1 MLSAHSFSKS
11 SMTNR
16 DRPIISINGLHKDF
30 IMGDQIVHAIAGVD
44 LTIMPNTLTVIMGP
58 SGSGKSTLLYL
69 LGGLDRPSS
78 GDIIV
83 NDRAIHTLDEN
94 QLAKY
99 RRQTVGFI
107 FQSFN
112 LIPTMDALQNVA
124 FPMRFAR
131 IKTKQRNQQAS
142 ELLKRVGL
150 DDRAHHRP
158 TELSGGQQ
166 QRVAIAR
173 ALVNNPQIILAD
185 EPTGNLDTASGG
197 SIMHLLS
204 DLHRSGKTV
213 IVVTHDSRMNRFAT
227 HQVYLLDGKTVTEE
241 EYISASV
248 LELTSESQTN

>member
-1 MLSAHSFSKS
+1 MSLSEK
-11 SMTNR
+11 
-16 DRPIISINGLHKDF
+16 PLIEIKGLRKDF
-30 IMGDQIVHAIAGVD
+30 IMGDQIVHALAGVD
-44 LTIMPNTLTVIMGP
+44 MTIMPNTLTVIMGP

-69 LGGLDRPSS
+69 LGGLDRPTA
-78 GDIIV
+78 GEIIV
-83 NDRAIHTLDEN
+83 NQKPIHTLDEN

-99 RRQTVGFI
+99 RQRTVGFI

-112 LIPTMDALQNVA
+112 LIPTMNALQNVA

-131 IKTKQRNQQAS
+131 IKTRQRIAQAAD
-142 ELLKRVGL
+142 LLKRVGL

-173 ALVNNPQIILAD
+173 ALINSPQIILAD
-185 EPTGNLDTASGG
+185 EPTGNLDTSSGG

-204 DLHRSGKTV
+204 ELHRSGRTV

-227 HQVYLLDGKTVTEE
+227 HQVFLLDGKTVSEE
-241 EYISASV
+241 EYKSASI
-248 LELTSESQTN
+248 LDLDEEIQTNPLGSL

>member
-1 MLSAHSFSKS
+1 MTLSEHPLIRI
-11 SMTNR
+11 T
-16 DRPIISINGLHKDF
+16 DLQKDF
-30 IMGDQIVHAIAGVD
+30 VMGDQVVHALAGVN
-44 LTIMPNTLTVIMGP
+44 LTILPNTLTVVMGP

-69 LGGLDRPSS
+69 LGGLDRPTA
-78 GDIIV
+78 GEIVV
-83 NDRAIHTLDEN
+83 NDQAIHKLDEN

-99 RRQTVGFI
+99 RQRKVGFI

-112 LIPTMDALQNVA
+112 LIPTMNALQNVA

-131 IKTKQRNQQAS
+131 IEAKQRNAHAA
-142 ELLKRVGL
+142 ELLSRVGL

-173 ALVNNPQIILAD
+173 ALINSPEIILAD

-204 DLHRSGKTV
+204 ELHRSGRTV

-227 HQVYLLDGKTVTEE
+227 HQVFLLDGRTVTEE
-241 EYISASV
+241 EYKSASV
-248 LELTSESQTN
+248 LDLDEEPQSN

>member
-1 MLSAHSFSKS
+1 
-11 SMTNR
+11 MTPIEK
-16 DRPIISINGLHKDF
+16 PIIEINRLCKDF
-30 IMGDQIVHAIAGVD
+30 VMGDQVVHALAGVD
-44 LTIMPNTLTVIMGP
+44 LKIMPNTLTVIMGP

-69 LGGLDRPSS
+69 LGGLDRPTS
-78 GDIIV
+78 GEIV
-83 NDRAIHTLDEN
+83 VNQQAIHKMDEN

-99 RRQTVGFI
+99 RQRTVGFI

-112 LIPTMDALQNVA
+112 LIPTMNAMQNVA

-131 IKTKQRNQQAS
+131 TRAKQRAAQAG

-173 ALVNNPQIILAD
+173 ALVNSPEIILAD
-185 EPTGNLDTASGG
+185 EPTGNLDSASGG

-204 DLHRSGKTV
+204 ELHRSGRTV

-227 HQVYLLDGKTVTEE
+227 HQVFLLDGRTVTED
-241 EYISASV
+241 EYKSASI
-248 LELTSESQTN
+248 LDIDEEPQTI